1 MPYVLDRSLYLN
13 ADKNKVLEEGDP
25 AARYV
30 LGVAGST
37 VSDEDAKLYG
47 LDKVK
52 GAAKM
57 RGEKEKEADKGQAAE
72 VVEEEAAEEDEE
84 KAKADPA
91 ANKAQQPKA
100 NKAKK

>member
-25 AARYV
+25 ESRYV

-37 VSDEDAKLYG
+37 ISDEDAKLYG

-72 VVEEEAAEEDEE
+72 VVEEDEQ
-84 KAKADPA
+84 KAKAPA
-91 ANKAQQPKA
+91 ANKAQQPQA

>member
-1 MPYVLDRSLYLN
+1 MPYVLDRNLYLN

-57 RGEKEKEADKGQAAE
+57 RGETEKADKGQAAE
-72 VVEEEAAEEDEE
+72 VVEEEAAEEEP
-84 KAKADPA
+84 KAKAEPA
-91 ANKAQQPKA
+91 ANKAEQPKA